1 MPEIGLGHEASIRG
15 QRSSKGLA
23 FSQKPPKV
31 LFLTKNLPTLLVPK
45 QARVEPGAGA
55 RHGKSEDAFCCALES
70 PPHDYVGTAALG
82 CLVSRSETV
91 WAEFPMWKTGGNPVL
106 PIG

>member
-31 LFLTKNLPTLLVPK
+31 LFLTRNLPTLLVPK
-45 QARVEPGAGA
+45 HLPSNLALEPGTASRKMTFCRA
-55 RHGKSEDAFCCALES
+55 LRELPFGKRL
-70 PPHDYVGTAALG
+70 P
-82 CLVSRSETV
+82 
-91 WAEFPMWKTGGNPVL
+91 EFLMWKTGGNPVI
-106 PIG
+106 PMD